1 MESRRKCPKM
11 EELDKSLGDFELSVW
26 FAYLHCGKGPWRS
39 VLRIIHA
46 IEAKLRTATT
56 VLLNLGCAR
65 AEND

>member
-1 MESRRKCPKM
+1 MESRRECQKM

-26 FAYLHCGKGPWRS
+26 FAYLHCGKGPCRS
-39 VLRIIHA
+39 VPIHA
-46 IEAKLRTATT
+46 VEAKLRTATT